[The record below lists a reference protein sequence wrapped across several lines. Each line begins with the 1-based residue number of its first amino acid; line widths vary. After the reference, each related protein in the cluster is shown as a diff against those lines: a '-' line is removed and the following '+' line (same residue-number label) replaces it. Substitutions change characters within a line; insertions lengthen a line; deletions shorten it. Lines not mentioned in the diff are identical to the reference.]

1 MEGRTM
7 VVLGLAIVCLFA
19 AGSKAQSLRSVA
31 EESVKKSTE
40 FFPDVLGIVPLV
52 DDLESVVPKKIDVIG
67 KNLIPGVDLSNLINV
82 KPQSP
87 LDSLFAPVNAIKDTI
102 LSFALFPTKTTT
114 AAPIDA
120 TAPVVAESCE
130 GNISVEFGD
139 GDLSVV
145 TEGKLLPVAKLAL
158 LNPAL
163 LGFCGD
169 VFTPQCK
176 WGYVFPNG
184 VVGGVDEVNAEYA
197 VMMYVLSTK
206 TWALLRA
213 HITEPVVAYS
223 SSVDV
228 DELSP
233 DLSTSYP
240 WLTGPG
246 GVFTN
251 SQSVQSITCV
261 D

>member
-82 KPQSP
+82 KPQGP

-114 AAPIDA
+114 E
-120 TAPVVAESCE
+120 APVGAAESCK
-130 GNISVEFGD
+130 GNISVEFGA
-139 GDLSVV
+139 GFPSSV
-145 TEGKLLPVAKLAL
+145 TEGTLLPMAKIAL

-163 LGFCGD
+163 LGLCGD
-169 VFTPQCK
+169 PFTPQCK

-184 VVGGVDEVNAEYA
+184 VVNGVDEVNAEYA
-197 VMMYVLSTK
+197 VMMYVLATK

-223 SSVDV
+223 ASADQ
-228 DELSP
+228 DKLSP
-233 DLSTSYP
+233 DLSTTFP

-251 SQSVQSITCV
+251 SQTVKSIICSE
-261 D
+261 